1 MMISCRNN
9 GLGVLP
15 RLAGPFGFLFEAGDG
30 LIDLAQLTL
39 DVLQR
44 INVMNGA
51 KTFVQARSAWKRRR
65 QLHVAI
71 SKGGLLELGDRHGGH
86 LFQPCDQIEI
96 MAMARRAAVR
106 DRHAMLGLTA
116 S

>member
-1 MMISCRNN
+1 MMISCRNMVWAYFRASP
-9 GLGVLP
+9 GCS
-15 RLAGPFGFLFEAGDG
+15 ASFFEAGDG

-51 KTFVQARSAWKRRR
+51 NTFVQARSAWKRRR

>member
-1 MMISCRNN
+1 
-9 GLGVLP
+9 
-15 RLAGPFGFLFEAGDG
+15 
-30 LIDLAQLTL
+30 
-39 DVLQR
+39 
-44 INVMNGA
+44 MNGA
-51 KTFVQARSAWKRRR
+51 KTFVQARSAWKPRR